1 MSSEPTASSR
11 RLLVLDANILV
22 RAVLG
27 RRVLSL
33 LEIYNDRVH
42 FLAPEIAYA
51 SERAYLPQIR
61 MKRGL
66 APQSV
71 AQLVEQGILG
81 RLPMIVTP
89 VPHDVYGDFEREA
102 RQRLARRDESDWP
115 FVALA
120 LRLSC
125 PIWTE
130 DQDFFG
136 SGVATWTTDRVEI
149 FLASDR

>member
-1 MSSEPTASSR
+1 MSSVPTASSR

-42 FLAPEIAYA
+42 FLTPAVAHA
-51 SERAYLPQIR
+51 SARAYLPEILI
-61 MKRGL
+61 KRGL
-66 APQSV
+66 ALQSV
-71 AQLVEQGILG
+71 APLVEQGILG
-81 RLPMIVTP
+81 RLPMMVML
-89 VPHDVYGDFEREA
+89 VPHDVYADFEREA
-102 RQRLARRDESDWP
+102 RQQLARRDEAGRP

-120 LRLSC
+120 LRLNC
-125 PIWTE
+125 PVWTE

-136 SGVATWTTDRVEI
+136 SGVGTWTTNRVEI
-149 FLASDR
+149 